1 LESLRPDVV
10 AKRKKFLKII
20 RKIPRRRLAFL
31 DEAGMHCAMTRSH
44 AWVKRG
50 TEFEERVPVNW
61 GKKNLTLIGVIRVT
75 GWVVLTTMFA
85 TANAERFV
93 QRLKTKILP
102 KLRRG
107 DVLILDNAKAHH
119 DPRVVPLAAKYGVR
133 IIYLPPYSPDLN
145 PIEPAWALQK
155 QHVRKHAPR
164 DPAALRRIARRA
176 RYRVTRRHCRRWYE
190 HAGYSARL
198 K

>member
-10 AKRKKFLKII
+10 EKRKKFLKII
-20 RKIPRRRLAFL
+20 RKVPRRRLVFL

-50 TEFEERVPVNW
+50 AEFEERVPMNW
-61 GKKNLTLIGVIRVT
+61 GRKSLTLIGAIRFT
-75 GWVVLTTMFA
+75 GWVLLTTMFA

-93 QRLKTKILP
+93 KWVKTKLLP

-119 DPRVVPLAAKYGVR
+119 DSRVVAICAARGVR
-133 IIYLPPYSPDLN
+133 VIYLPPYSPDFN
-145 PIEPAWALQK
+145 PIEPGWALQK

-164 DPAALRRIARRA
+164 DPLALRRIARRA
-176 RYRVTRRHCRRWYE
+176 RYRVTRRHCRRWFE
-190 HAGYSARL
+190 HAGYLAPLR
-198 K
+198 